1 MKPDRPIDNPS
12 DELADSFLFQVI
24 RLKKAIFRRSNQLI
38 NEAGI
43 NLKFDQLPFILILQK
58 NPMLSQRELA
68 EIILRDKS
76 SVLRSI
82 SALENKKLLLI
93 EQDHSDKRRNNIS
106 LTEQGTQMA
115 VTVRALMKK
124 AENEVLSVFT
134 AEERKIALNTLRSYA
149 DKLEKQ

>member
-1 MKPDRPIDNPS
+1 MKPDRSIDNPS

-24 RLKKAIFRRSNQLI
+24 RLKKAIFRRSNQLL
-38 NEAGI
+38 NEVGI

-82 SALENKKLLLI
+82 SALEKKKLLLI

-106 LTEQGTQMA
+106 LTEQGIQLA

-134 AEERKIALNTLRSYA
+134 TEERKVALNTLKSYA